1 MRSIF
6 ASNQIFKDLRGQTND
21 PCEKADLPPAS
32 KGVSDN
38 GQTRRIIIAATI
50 RDSSTATGKL
60 GNLKELLQKA
70 AIGTSVTYRVLLP
83 AHPTP
88 GTLTRTYIVYC
99 TRPRYHTQVPLRK
112 NFSRRWTRMDANA

>member
-21 PCEKADLPPAS
+21 PCEKADSPPAS

-38 GQTRRIIIAATI
+38 GRTRQTVIAATI
-50 RDSSTATGKL
+50 RDSSTASGKL

-70 AIGTSVTYRVLLP
+70 AIGTSLRYRVLLP

-88 GTLTRTYIVYC
+88 GTLARTYIVYC

-112 NFSRRWTRMDANA
+112 NFSRK

>member
-1 MRSIF
+1 MNTRFYDVSTV

-21 PCEKADLPPAS
+21 PCEKADSPPAS

-38 GQTRRIIIAATI
+38 GQRRQIIITATI
-50 RDSSTATGKL
+50 RDSTTASGKL

-88 GTLTRTYIVYC
+88 GTLARTYIV
-99 TRPRYHTQVPLRK
+99 
-112 NFSRRWTRMDANA
+112 